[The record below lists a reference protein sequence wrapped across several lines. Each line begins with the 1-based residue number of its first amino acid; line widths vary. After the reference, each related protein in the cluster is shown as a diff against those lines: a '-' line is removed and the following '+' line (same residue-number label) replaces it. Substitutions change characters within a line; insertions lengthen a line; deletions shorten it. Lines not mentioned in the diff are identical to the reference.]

1 MYPFL
6 LKTLHLVFVNLDKK
20 YITMCLQLAK
30 QGLGK
35 VSPNPLVGC
44 VIVKNGEVIGQGYHE
59 YYGGPH
65 AEVNAI
71 TNVQDQTLLT
81 GSTLY
86 VNLEPCSHYG
96 KTPPCADLIIKH
108 KIGKVVIGCVDTF
121 HEVCGTGIEKLRA
134 AGIDVVVGILER
146 KSIELNKRF
155 FTFHSKK
162 RPFIILKWAE
172 TKDGFIDIDRNTT
185 KNIDNWITLLDAK
198 ILVHHWRAEEES
210 IMVGTNTALND
221 NPKLTVRKIEGTN
234 PIRIVLDMNLRLP
247 DHINLFDKTTPTLVF
262 NGKKDEKTKN
272 LELVKIDS
280 HENIIDQIL
289 EILYL
294 RNIQSIIIE
303 GGAQLLNTFI
313 DQNVWDEAR
322 VFTGDIEF
330 KKGLEAPRIN
340 GNPIFTMQI
349 ESDVL
354 NTYVNG

>member
-1 MYPFL
+1 
-6 LKTLHLVFVNLDKK
+6 
-20 YITMCLQLAK
+20 MCLQLAK

-44 VIVKNGEVIGQGYHE
+44 VIVKDGKVIGQGYHE

-71 TNVQDQTLLT
+71 NNIQDQSLLK

-108 KIGKVVIGCVDTF
+108 KIGKVVIGCVDTY
-121 HEVCGTGIEKLRA
+121 HEVCGRGIEKLSNS
-134 AGIDVVVGILER
+134 GIDVVVGVLEK
-146 KSIELNKRF
+146 KSQELNKRF

-185 KNIDNWITLLDAK
+185 EKIDNWITLLDAK
-198 ILVHHWRAEEES
+198 ILVHHWRAEEQA

-221 NPKLTVRKIEGTN
+221 NPKLTVREAEGIN
-234 PIRIVLDMNLRLP
+234 PIRIVLDMSLRLP
-247 DHINLFDKTTPTLVF
+247 ENIHLFDKSTPTLVF
-262 NGKKDEKTKN
+262 NSQKNEKTKN
-272 LELVKIDS
+272 LELIKINKDQ
-280 HENIIDQIL
+280 NLITQIL

-294 RNIQSIIIE
+294 RNIQSLIIE
-303 GGAQLLNTFI
+303 GGAQLINTFI
-313 DQNVWDEAR
+313 NQNTWDEAR
-322 VFTGDIEF
+322 VFKGEKKF
-330 KKGLEAPRIN
+330 KKGLPAPKIN
-340 GNPIFTMQI
+340 SIPIFTLQI
-349 ESDVL
+349 ESDLL